1 LSSFYLDWIAVL
13 DQSNDPR
20 GMVTGFVTSLEYR
33 NASGLNKLLPEST
46 LLIRSASA
54 PYIERCEKR
63 AAGLWEAPPLFI
75 FLSLATVVSDF
86 SPEFW
91 NSKSLT

>member
-63 AAGLWEAPPLFI
+63 AAGLWEAPPLLFWMTTDLHP
-75 FLSLATVVSDF
+75 FPLT
-86 SPEFW
+86 PEW
-91 NSKSLT
+91 LWE

>member
-1 LSSFYLDWIAVL
+1 MSFFYLDWIAVR

-33 NASGLNKLLPEST
+33 NASGLHKLLPEST

-54 PYIERCEKR
+54 PYIERCEKES
-63 AAGLWEAPPLFI
+63 GG
-75 FLSLATVVSDF
+75 VV
-86 SPEFW
+86 
-91 NSKSLT
+91 